1 MIVYSIALCVGKE
14 RKPVMIAVIE
24 SGSKQYMVEKGHQI
38 KTELLHADKDTVE
51 FRPLLIIDGDNIK
64 VGKPNVE
71 NALVKAK
78 VVEAE
83 VKDDK
88 VKVLKY
94 KAKKRQKT
102 LTGHRQ
108 KHTLLEITEIKTK

>member
-1 MIVYSIALCVGKE
+1 MLIYSIVLFGQGKE
-14 RKPVMIAVIE
+14 IVMIAVIE
-24 SGSKQYMVEKGHQI
+24 SGSKQYLVEKGHKI
-38 KTELLHADKDTVE
+38 ETELLSSDKDTVE
-51 FRPLLIIDGDNIK
+51 FQPLLIIDGDSIK
-64 VGKPNVE
+64 VGKPTVE

-78 VVEAE
+78 IVERE
-83 VKDDK
+83 LKSEK

-108 KHTLLEITEIKTK
+108 KHTVLEITEIKSS